1 MNQNMAEHEKYIA
14 DEQISILSKVCETLF
29 DLENLRLSSGYY
41 YDSLPLCVI
50 DAVFS
55 IGVRYTS
62 TQKTVKNYCDY
73 FGLREYN
80 LERDSA
86 GDKHTI
92 SQLVENLSQ
101 ADSSKNA
108 DEIFKNHQRTSTR
121 NGVLKADAVLRFAKI
136 LKKHGIESLKDMSY
150 EGLPEKAEE
159 ELLRI
164 PGQRSGLSVH
174 YFCMLAGD
182 DNKAKPDRHVLR
194 FLKQYTGQEFTILQA
209 QEVLIQTVESLV
221 LRYPNLTVRL
231 LDHVVWNYMAHKKL
245 TPKMFCSNKRFGK

>member
-1 MNQNMAEHEKYIA
+1 MN
-14 DEQISILSKVCETLF
+14 EQISVLAKVCETLF
-29 DLENLRLSSGYY
+29 DLENLRLSPGYY

-73 FGLREYN
+73 FGLRVYN
-80 LERDSA
+80 LDRDLV

-101 ADSSKNA
+101 SNSIKNA

-121 NGVLKADAVLRFAKI
+121 NGILKADAVLMFAKI
-136 LKKHGIESLKDMSY
+136 LKKHRVETLKDLISR
-150 EGLPEKAEE
+150 ELPEEAQK
-159 ELLRI
+159 ELMRI
-164 PGQRSGLSVH
+164 PGQRSGLSIR

-194 FLKQYTGQEFTILQA
+194 FLKQYTGQEFTISQA
-209 QEVLIQTVESLV
+209 QEALAQTVAV
-221 LRYPNLTVRL
+221 LAYKYPNLTVRL
-231 LDHVVWNYMAHKKL
+231 LDHTIWNYMAHEKV
-245 TPKMFCSNKRFGK
+245 KRQ

>member
-1 MNQNMAEHEKYIA
+1 MN
-14 DEQISILSKVCETLF
+14 EQISVLPGVCETLF
-29 DLENLRLSSGYY
+29 DLGNLRLSPSYY

-55 IGVRYTS
+55 IGVRYAS
-62 TQKTVKNYCDY
+62 TQKTVKNYCDC

-101 ADSSKNA
+101 ADSAKNA

-121 NGVLKADAVLRFAKI
+121 NGILKADAVLRFAKI
-136 LKKHGIESLKDMSY
+136 LKKHRTETLKDLFY
-150 EGLPEKAEE
+150 GELPEEAQE

-164 PGQRSGLSVH
+164 PGQRSGLSVR

-194 FLKQYTGQEFTILQA
+194 FLKKYTGQELTVLEA
-209 QEVLIQTVESLV
+209 QEALMQTVISLNPK
-221 LRYPNLTVRL
+221 YPNLTVRL
-231 LDHVVWNYMAHKKL
+231 LDHTIWNYMAHQQ
-245 TPKMFCSNKRFGK
+245 SKRK